1 MTVLMTRTPI
11 RRILLVEDNPA
22 DVFLL
27 KEALRNSG
35 LQFELI
41 TANDGEKAL
50 RMLFDDAPPAPSPDL
65 ILLDLNLPKVN
76 GHMVLRR
83 IKSDPRTETIPAIVM
98 SSSGAA
104 SDVTLAYSEHANCYI
119 RKPASL
125 DELFHTVLAIKSF
138 WLDVVQLPPSKPS
151 GLARSASETA

>member
-1 MTVLMTRTPI
+1 MTRTSI

-27 KEALRNSG
+27 REALQNCG
-35 LQFELI
+35 LHFELI
-41 TANDGEKAL
+41 TATDGEKAL
-50 RMLFDDAPPAPSPDL
+50 RMLFDEAAHSPLPDL

-76 GHMVLRR
+76 GHTVLRR
-83 IKSDPRTETIPAIVM
+83 IKSDARTETIPAIVM

-125 DELFHTVLAIKSF
+125 DELFQTVMAIKSF
-138 WLDVVQLPPSKPS
+138 WLDLVQLPPGKPS
-151 GLARSASETA
+151 GLSRTASETV

>member
-1 MTVLMTRTPI
+1 MTRTQLH
-11 RRILLVEDNPA
+11 RILLVEDNPA

-27 KEALRNSG
+27 REALHNSG
-35 LQFELI
+35 VRFELM
-41 TANDGEKAL
+41 TATDGEKAL
-50 RMLFDDAPPAPSPDL
+50 RMLFDEADQTPSPDL

-76 GHMVLRR
+76 GHMLLRR

-119 RKPASL
+119 RKPANL
-125 DELFHTVLAIKSF
+125 DELFHTVMAIKSF
-138 WLDVVQLPPSKPS
+138 WLDVVQLPPAKPS
-151 GLARSASETA
+151 DLGRSASETV